1 MSGCWKRLGE
11 KAKVRSGLM
20 PLLPG
25 PRECHAWIGNGLLL
39 ILKPAATVSDSW
51 LQTWSARIAAG
62 PDVLLS
68 KKKYTSQ
75 DSI

>member
-1 MSGCWKRLGE
+1 
-11 KAKVRSGLM
+11 M

-39 ILKPAATVSDSW
+39 LKHAATVSDSW
-51 LQTWSARIAAG
+51 LQTWSARVVAE

-68 KKKYTSQ
+68 KKYTSQ